1 MINIKSKDLLFLV
14 SFLFIVN
21 SGFHLVNY
29 PTYLT
34 MYITFYLAV
43 IYLVFY
49 LIKYKKIRIPVQ
61 AIYASVIVIYF
72 MATQF
77 FTSKEPLVVLSATV
91 TFLFYILSVVLLNKI
106 PIDKLLLIS
115 DGILFY
121 NAFLF
126 FIDTFYR
133 FTTIG
138 LNLTN
143 FYILKISLLYA
154 DTNAVGINATML
166 TLFSYFL
173 YEKFKNKMYLYF
185 TMVFII
191 FVFLTI
197 SRAAIIATL
206 LSLLLFS
213 LYKICKKSLISI
225 KRITITKF
233 PSLLLINS
241 IILILIVLLLIYL
254 LFKIILHLA
263 TDPSFAT
270 KISIFKDL
278 NFFLKNADFNE
289 ILWGIGF
296 DNGYKYLGRYAH
308 NYLATYIIETG
319 CLGYFFVT
327 TFLISILYKTPK
339 TIYLLFPFFIL
350 GISYIG
356 HTILNLFY
364 CLLALMYYIEK
375 FKKCTI

>member
-1 MINIKSKDLLFLV
+1 MFNIKSNDLLFIV
-14 SFLFIVN
+14 SFLFIAN
-21 SGFHLVNY
+21 SGFHLTNY

-34 MYITFYLAV
+34 MYITFYIAL
-43 IYLVFY
+43 IYLIFY
-49 LIKYKKIRIPVQ
+49 VLRYKKITMPIPSIL
-61 AIYASVIVIYF
+61 ALLVIIYF
-72 MATQF
+72 LATQF
-77 FTSKEPLVVLSATV
+77 FISNEPLVVLSATI
-91 TFLFYILSVVLLNKI
+91 TFLFYILSIILLNKV
-106 PIDKLLLIS
+106 PIDKLLLIAN
-115 DGILFY
+115 GLLFY

-126 FIDTFYR
+126 FVDTLYR
-133 FTTIG
+133 FITIG
-138 LNLTN
+138 LNFTN
-143 FYILKISLLYA
+143 FYMLKISLLYA

-173 YEKFKNKMYLYF
+173 YEKFNKKIYLYF
-185 TMVFII
+185 TII
-191 FVFLTI
+191 FTIFAFLTI

-206 LSLLLFS
+206 LSLFIFS
-213 LYKICKKSLISI
+213 LYKICKKSLLTI
-225 KRITITKF
+225 KHITITKI
-233 PSLLLINS
+233 PSLLIINS
-241 IILILIVLLLIYL
+241 IILILITLLLIYL
-254 LFKIILHLA
+254 LFKIIILLA

-278 NFFLKNADFNE
+278 NFFLNHAPLNE
-289 ILWGIGF
+289 IFWGIGF

-319 CLGYFFVT
+319 YLGYFLVT

-339 TIYLLFPFFIL
+339 TIYLLFPFVIL

-375 FKKCTI
+375 FNKRTS